1 MGKIKIA
8 LFSRKNVYYYG
19 RRDLP
24 KAVNREFGLDKY
36 TKTELRGLPT
46 VDELRASLVSG
57 NSAAR
62 DQLAMLFDDSTFV
75 EVSAYAKR
83 GFSDFVATEKS
94 NEFEGVICGYGAID
108 GKLAFAFA
116 EDASRMGGVIDER
129 HAKKIADLYNLAVK
143 NGAPVIGIFNS
154 NGTDIFAGTA
164 GLAAYGKIMAS
175 VSAASG
181 VIPQIALVTGKC
193 IGLSA
198 AIAAMF
204 DFTVKVKDASLYVSS
219 PALTGA
225 ENAQDSLVAFTGDL
239 EQCEGFVRTL
249 VSFLPMSSDTGVIV
263 ESCSDNLNKMLGEL
277 DFAGDANSVIGT
289 IADNGVFY
297 SVSADFANSVTTAF
311 ATVGGVRC
319 GIVATSFAKNEGR
332 IDACVARKISRFVNF
347 LNAFSIPLVTLVDSN
362 GLVIEKNNETN
373 FFAPELAKL
382 ATAYIGANVPK
393 ITVILGHAI
402 GAAYVLLGSKSL
414 GADIVYSL
422 DNAEI
427 CALNAESG
435 VAFAWDKYI
444 TLEKTREDLVEEWR
458 ASVSSPARAAASGE
472 IDDIISTSELRARI
486 CSALLMLSAKGNN
499 TLIGRKVLPL

>member
-1 MGKIKIA
+1 MP
-8 LFSRKNVYYYG
+8 SV
-19 RRDLP
+19 
-24 KAVNREFGLDKY
+24 
-36 TKTELRGLPT
+36 T
-46 VDELRASLVSG
+46 
-57 NSAAR
+57 
-62 DQLAMLFDDSTFV
+62 
-75 EVSAYAKR
+75 
-83 GFSDFVATEKS
+83 
-94 NEFEGVICGYGAID
+94 
-108 GKLAFAFA
+108 
-116 EDASRMGGVIDER
+116 
-129 HAKKIADLYNLAVK
+129 
-143 NGAPVIGIFNS
+143 
-154 NGTDIFAGTA
+154 
-164 GLAAYGKIMAS
+164 MAS

>member
-1 MGKIKIA
+1 M
-8 LFSRKNVYYYG
+8 
-19 RRDLP
+19 
-24 KAVNREFGLDKY
+24 DKY

-46 VDELRASLVSG
+46 VDELRASLVNGS
-57 NSAAR
+57 SASR
-62 DQLAMLFDDSTFV
+62 EQLAMLFDDATFV

-94 NEFEGVICGYGAID
+94 SEFEGVICGYGAID

-129 HAKKIADLYNLAVK
+129 HAKKIADLYSLAVK

-154 NGTDIFAGTA
+154 NGTDVFAGTA
-164 GLAAYGKIMAS
+164 GLAAYGKIMSA
-175 VSAASG
+175 VSSASG
-181 VIPQIALVTGKC
+181 VIPQIAFITGKC
-193 IGLSA
+193 IGLTS

-219 PALTGA
+219 PALTGVQD
-225 ENAQDSLVAFTGDL
+225 AQDSLVAFTGDL
-239 EQCEGFVRTL
+239 AQCAGYVRALT
-249 VSFLPMSSDTGVIV
+249 SFLPMNAETGVIV
-263 ESCSDNLNKMLGEL
+263 ESCADNLNKMLGEL
-277 DFAGDANSVIGT
+277 DFAGDANSIIGT

-297 SVSADFANSVTTAF
+297 SVSADFAPSVTTAF
-311 ATVGGVRC
+311 VTIGGVRC
-319 GIVATSFAKNEGR
+319 GVVANSFSKNEGR
-332 IDACVARKISRFVNF
+332 LDACSARKISKFVNF

-362 GLVIEKNNETN
+362 GLVIDKANEVN

-382 ATAYIGANVPK
+382 ATAYIGANIPK
-393 ITVILGHAI
+393 ITVIVGHAI
-402 GAAYVLLGSKSL
+402 GASYVLLGSKSL
-414 GADIVYSL
+414 GADIVYCL

-444 TLEKTREDLVEEWR
+444 TLEKSREDLVEEWR
-458 ASVSSPARAAASGE
+458 ATVSSPARAAESGE

-486 CSALLMLSAKGNN
+486 CSALLMLSAKGQNS
-499 TLIGRKVLPL
+499 LIGRKVLPL